1 MFVSYT
7 VSEIFSLGPSIYDV
21 HTEGEIEDCNQKWT
35 RVDRERAG
43 GGVEAI
49 DVFVDVQSTV
59 AEETG

>member
-1 MFVSYT
+1 M
-7 VSEIFSLGPSIYDV
+7 GPSIYDV

-35 RVDRERAG
+35 RVDRERG
-43 GGVEAI
+43 GRVEAI